1 MAQVGLLED
10 NARIAHLCA
19 TMLHYAGHQVT
30 VYKHP
35 LECLRA
41 LLQPDAICG
50 DGIASRR
57 SLPSAFLP
65 IEVLVLDLQLP
76 DIDGVE
82 VSQYLR
88 SHPRTQ
94 GLPIIFCT
102 AAHSSEIARA
112 QHCVPHAT
120 IVEKPFKMPVLTTA
134 IAKAL
139 NGQML

>member
-10 NARIAHLCA
+10 NSRIAKLCA
-19 TMLHYAGHQVT
+19 TILHYAGHQVT
-30 VYKHP
+30 IYEHP

-41 LLQPDAICG
+41 LLQPDVVYRDSMA
-50 DGIASRR
+50 AHH

-65 IEVLVLDLQLP
+65 IEVLILDLQLP

-82 VSQYLR
+82 VSQCLR

-102 AAHSSEIARA
+102 AAHASEIARA
-112 QHCVPHAT
+112 QYCVPYAT
-120 IVEKPFKMPVLTTA
+120 FVEKPFKMPVL
-134 IAKAL
+134 
-139 NGQML
+139 